1 MCLTFTKSINAC
13 VSHRKQTQ
21 VLINSGHLRVRLSA
35 DLLPHRVTCLS
46 SESKSSQ
53 HCAGR
58 RRGHEEVE
66 REWESV
72 GWGVPAVGL
81 DLAESL
87 GHVCCM
93 CHGPRGFHGV
103 KAGRLGHE
111 GGGMCFWDTLI
122 NTRGGRE
129 TLQVIQAEFSHRL

>member
-1 MCLTFTKSINAC
+1 MGK
-13 VSHRKQTQ
+13 
-21 VLINSGHLRVRLSA
+21 
-35 DLLPHRVTCLS
+35 
-46 SESKSSQ
+46 
-53 HCAGR
+53 
-58 RRGHEEVE
+58 RGV
-66 REWESV
+66 
-72 GWGVPAVGL
+72 GVPAVGL

-93 CHGPRGFHGV
+93 CHGPRCSHGV
-103 KAGRLGHE
+103 KAGSLGHE